1 MRYLATKAGTAHVI
15 TKDTSCPI
23 VKRNVDAWKGQR
35 SLKPSVVLSEY
46 KDCAK
51 CETFENARAE
61 LRQLKENAATADYN
75 RREVNRLN
83 RSSGPQ
89 SKKPAGKRPKARN
102 VTPQVRPGD
111 NWPVADERT
120 TLKAKEH
127 ANIAEEHG
135 WSVQVTANERRGLT
149 VIASKGDEICVLAY
163 RENGILW
170 NDEIRFKVPG
180 RSVPMHNSGTWRR
193 QVSLPEG
200 QRPISA
206 RPKRFGRKPKLN
218 GIERSESANSEPTED
233 EIDGDVIPLNVASL
247 PFSKDDDDLIIVDA
261 IKGMELFWRNNM
273 MQKVVSA
280 RVPSKARMIRFG
292 VTGREPNQ
300 RRCVSFPESEMSK
313 DGEIYGAERTVAIES
328 MLRVRA

>member
-35 SLKPSVVLSEY
+35 SLKPSVVLGEY
-46 KDCAK
+46 KDCSK
-51 CETFENARAE
+51 CETHKQARLE
-61 LRQLKENAATADYN
+61 LNELKKRADDQALN
-75 RREVNRLN
+75 RREVARFNRVGLPSQ
-83 RSSGPQ
+83 RVA
-89 SKKPAGKRPKARN
+89 KKGPKARN
-102 VTPQVRPGD
+102 VTPQVRSGD

-127 ANIAEEHG
+127 AKLAEDHG
-135 WSVQVTANERRGLT
+135 WSVQVTTNERRGLT

-200 QRPISA
+200 QRPIPA

-218 GIERSESANSEPTED
+218 GIERTESANSEPTEE
-233 EIDGDVIPLNVASL
+233 EIDGEVIPLNVASL

-280 RVPSKARMIRFG
+280 RVPTKARMIRFG

-328 MLRVRA
+328 MLRVRP

>member
-1 MRYLATKAGTAHVI
+1 MRFLASKTGVVHVVDRKLSGEEKLCPVVSRSLNAG
-15 TKDTSCPI
+15 S
-23 VKRNVDAWKGQR
+23 WKGQR
-35 SLKPSVVLSEY
+35 SIKPEEVLKM
-46 KDCAK
+46 KDCER
-51 CETFENARAE
+51 CETFKHARSEIRLNKRAKQQANAGVTMVGGRRAAKKGPVA
-61 LRQLKENAATADYN
+61 RNAAA
-75 RREVNRLN
+75 
-83 RSSGPQ
+83 
-89 SKKPAGKRPKARN
+89 
-102 VTPQVRPGD
+102 QVSGD

-127 ANIAEEHG
+127 KAIAEEHG
-135 WSVQVTANERRGLT
+135 WTVTVAQNERRGLT
-149 VIASKGDEICVLAY
+149 IVAAKGDELCVLAY

-206 RPKRFGRKPKLN
+206 RPKQFGRKKSSIPV
-218 GIERSESANSEPTED
+218 EMPESANGDHPED
-233 EIDGDVIPLNVASL
+233 GINGEVIPLNVAAL

-280 RVPSKARMIRFG
+280 RVPSKVRMIRFG

-328 MLRVRA
+328 MLRVRP